1 MIFTNYYDLAES
13 ILNRQHV
20 GEKAWPVVV
29 VNCLLTRHK
38 MFATVLQVR
47 TQHRES
53 SEALLNK
60 DVDI

>member
-1 MIFTNYYDLAES
+1 MIRIDNLVES

-20 GEKAWPVVV
+20 DEKAWPVVV
-29 VNCLLTRHK
+29 VHCLLTRHK
-38 MFATVLQVR
+38 VFATVLQVR
-47 TQHRES
+47 THHRES